1 MRIPHSLK
9 IIFFLSIVLNVFLIG
24 YVIGGKKTFPFHRPM
39 HEPIFFEALK
49 DLPKESKKRL
59 KQSFHESREKLK
71 NNREK
76 MKKERQ
82 EIAAL
87 LKKEP
92 IDEAKIKAHL
102 QVIQKI
108 ANENLS
114 ISQYSLLDAL
124 LAATPEER
132 KQIAENLSKNKPF
145 DRRR

>member
-71 NNREK
+71 ENRAK
-76 MKKERQ
+76 IKNERQ
-82 EIAAL
+82 EIAIL
-87 LKKEP
+87 LVKDP

-102 QVIQKI
+102 KAIQKL
-108 ANENLS
+108 ANESLS
-114 ISQYSLLDAL
+114 ISQDSLLDAL

-132 KQIAENLSKNKPF
+132 KQIAENLSKNKRF
-145 DRRR
+145 DRRH

>member
-59 KQSFHESREKLK
+59 K

-114 ISQYSLLDAL
+114 ISQDSLLDAL

-132 KQIAENLSKNKPF
+132 KQIAENLSKNRPF